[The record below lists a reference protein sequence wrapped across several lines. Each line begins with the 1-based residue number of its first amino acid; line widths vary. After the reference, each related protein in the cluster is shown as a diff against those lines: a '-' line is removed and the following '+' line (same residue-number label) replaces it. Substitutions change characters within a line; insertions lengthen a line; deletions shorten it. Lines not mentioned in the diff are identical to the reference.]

1 MLCRSWLVSCLAA
14 ARESLPASNKRLSV
28 TAHRMQRLVC
38 YVSAFLFF
46 LTLTYNAQGQTPHLS
61 SLSPDNGPV
70 GTRVTMTGSGF
81 GTMSWTVS
89 IGGQSATIVSW
100 SDTQIVATVG
110 NGAQTGTAY
119 VHIDRWNIVPYNTNT
134 VPFTVVAVAL
144 NPTSLSFGSQVIP
157 TTSATQTVTLTN
169 PLPGA
174 LSISSIAVSGDY
186 AQTSNCGT
194 SLAANATCTINVAF
208 SPTGTGTRN
217 GTLTVTDNANNSPQ
231 TAALTGVGIVA
242 ASVSP
247 TSFVFA
253 QQLVG
258 TTSTAQATILTNN
271 QSAALS
277 ISSIATS
284 GDYAQTNNCGTS
296 LAGGGSCTINVTF
309 TPTGAATRNGTLT
322 VTDNANNSPQT
333 ASLTGVGLLPASL
346 SPATLAFAPQPVG
359 TTSAAQA
366 ITLTNNQSTSLS
378 ISGVA
383 AAGDFAQTNNCGTS
397 LAGGAS
403 CTINI
408 TFTPTAAG
416 TRTGTLTVTDSAPN
430 SPQTA
435 LLSGISPNGPI
446 KYFYDSL
453 GRLTAVSDGLGNSA
467 NYSYDAV
474 GNILSISTHTP
485 SQVSIFTFYPQS
497 GPVSTQVKISGHGF
511 SGTPSQNTVTFNG
524 TPATVSLAT
533 SDQLTVIVPTGAQ
546 TGPINITSPAGS
558 ASTGAPFTVTSAPV
572 ISSVSPGISE
582 FETITGL
589 NFDPNP
595 NNDQVTFNGT
605 PEGVA
610 SATSTTITT
619 QYTTFGA
626 TSGRIS
632 VTTPNGT
639 AVGPDVFFP
648 FATSSHAYTASDIDY
663 TARMN
668 IGDTVSITTD
678 FNHGSTPIA
687 VIVFDGIQGQDIT
700 ASISN
705 GGVGNCKLHVFL
717 AQRDLGATTFACGN
731 FVALTLPATATY
743 TLGIESD
750 PNNSMTLSLATYKD
764 IVANIQPDGP
774 AVQIPTRTFGQKTS
788 LWFPGTAN
796 QHLVLT
802 LNNYTDPF
810 CCTVSLLDPKNNT
823 VTSFTY
829 NNGQDIVNLPL
840 LPSTGLYTILID
852 TKFGTKPFSAQLA
865 NVTDVTGTITTDGT
879 LTTAT
884 TTTPNQYA
892 RLSFTGSLNQRLSLV
907 TSAVTFPS
915 SANIFLQR
923 PDGTTIS
930 WGTAPNPGGAFLG
943 IQTLA
948 ADGNYAIVVGPGT
961 ISTSGSVGL
970 QLYNVPPD
978 ATASATTGGPSVT
991 VQTTAPGQRAHVTFD
1006 SQING
1011 NYTAHFTSNTMT
1023 NGGTQPVTISAP
1035 PCSSA
1040 FISSAASSFDLPMNN
1055 CTQSGA
1061 TIDITPT
1068 GANTGSITVAITS
1081 P

>member
-1 MLCRSWLVSCLAA
+1 
-14 ARESLPASNKRLSV
+14 
-28 TAHRMQRLVC
+28 
-38 YVSAFLFF
+38 
-46 LTLTYNAQGQTPHLS
+46 
-61 SLSPDNGPV
+61 
-70 GTRVTMTGSGF
+70 
-81 GTMSWTVS
+81 MS
-89 IGGQSATIVSW
+89 GGQAATIVSW

-258 TTSTAQATILTNN
+258 TTSTAQA
-271 QSAALS
+271 
-277 ISSIATS
+277 
-284 GDYAQTNNCGTS
+284 
-296 LAGGGSCTINVTF
+296 
-309 TPTGAATRNGTLT
+309 
-322 VTDNANNSPQT
+322 
-333 ASLTGVGLLPASL
+333 
-346 SPATLAFAPQPVG
+346 
-359 TTSAAQA
+359 
-366 ITLTNNQSTSLS
+366 ITLTNNQNTSLS

-408 TFTPTAAG
+408 PFTPTAAG
-416 TRTGTLTVTDSAPN
+416 TRTGTLTGTDSAPN

-595 NNDQVTFNGT
+595 NNDQVTFNVT

-717 AQRDLGATTFACGN
+717 PQRDLGATTFACGN

-743 TLGIESD
+743 TLGIASD
-750 PNNSMTLSLATYKD
+750 PNNSM
-764 IVANIQPDGP
+764 
-774 AVQIPTRTFGQKTS
+774 
-788 LWFPGTAN
+788 
-796 QHLVLT
+796 
-802 LNNYTDPF
+802 
-810 CCTVSLLDPKNNT
+810 
-823 VTSFTY
+823 
-829 NNGQDIVNLPL
+829 
-840 LPSTGLYTILID
+840 
-852 TKFGTKPFSAQLA
+852 
-865 NVTDVTGTITTDGT
+865 
-879 LTTAT
+879 
-884 TTTPNQYA
+884 
-892 RLSFTGSLNQRLSLV
+892 
-907 TSAVTFPS
+907 
-915 SANIFLQR
+915 
-923 PDGTTIS
+923 
-930 WGTAPNPGGAFLG
+930 
-943 IQTLA
+943 
-948 ADGNYAIVVGPGT
+948 
-961 ISTSGSVGL
+961 
-970 QLYNVPPD
+970 
-978 ATASATTGGPSVT
+978 
-991 VQTTAPGQRAHVTFD
+991 
-1006 SQING
+1006 
-1011 NYTAHFTSNTMT
+1011 
-1023 NGGTQPVTISAP
+1023 
-1035 PCSSA
+1035 
-1040 FISSAASSFDLPMNN
+1040 
-1055 CTQSGA
+1055 
-1061 TIDITPT
+1061 
-1068 GANTGSITVAITS
+1068 
-1081 P
+1081 